1 MALEKIEAL
10 RGGARGGRGRG
21 RGFCFSFLLFRV
33 FMIPWRE
40 KEALEGFQGF
50 SFRV

>member
-1 MALEKIEAL
+1 VKKTALEKIEAL
-10 RGGARGGRGRG
+10 CGGARARARIL
-21 RGFCFSFLLFRV
+21 FSFLLFRV
-33 FMIPWRE
+33 FMILWRE

>member
-1 MALEKIEAL
+1 V
-10 RGGARGGRGRG
+10 RGNTGAGED
-21 RGFCFSFLLFRV
+21 FVFLLLFRV
-33 FMIPWRE
+33 FVILWRE